1 MNAYLQATFGI
12 GVASV
17 IRNRSS
23 YGATEE
29 EESRLLAAGRRL
41 DIDDLKLAVRQI
53 EAMVGHRSASVQARS
68 NRLICSS
75 VVIFACQPILRANGF
90 LSNDS

>member
-23 YGATEE
+23 HGATEE
-29 EESRLLAAGRRL
+29 ESRLPAAGRRL

-53 EAMVGHRSASVQARS
+53 EAMVGHRSGSIQARS
-68 NRLICSS
+68 NRFICSS